1 MNCISTEAGGASV
14 SVIIPTYNRAHLLEK
29 TLASIERQTVPS
41 GSIDVVVVDDG
52 SSDDTKSV
60 ATSFERTLP
69 LKYIYQP
76 DLGFRVARAR
86 NLGIRL
92 AEAATCVFVDSG
104 VVLDRGCLEAHLRAH
119 RAAAGPLALIGYV
132 LGFSQ
137 VADPSGKLTR
147 LLESHGVD
155 VVFAELGRRPE
166 HADIREPVYVRCG
179 DDLGSLPAPWVFF
192 WTCNVSVD
200 RASLLRVGGFDENYT
215 SWGCEDVDLG
225 QALHAAGVPIALC
238 RGANSLHYPHDKD
251 RAANLRTSN
260 LNRQYLHAK
269 YGTRATELL
278 LTKRCMEV
286 NDILSNEAATDARAA
301 P

>member
-1 MNCISTEAGGASV
+1 MTMDCRAQSASGAAL
-14 SVIIPTYNRAHLLEK
+14 SVIIPTYNRAGLLAK
-29 TLASIERQTVPS
+29 TLASLERQSLPS
-41 GSIDVVVVDDG
+41 SAIDVVVVDDG

-60 ATSFERTLP
+60 VTSFERALS
-69 LKYIYQP
+69 LKYIYQS

-86 NLGIRL
+86 NLGIKL
-92 AEAATCVFVDSG
+92 AEAEVCVFIDSG
-104 VVLDRGCLEAHLRAH
+104 VVVDRGGLEAHLNAH

-137 VADPSGKLTR
+137 VADASGALR
-147 LLESHGVD
+147 ELLDRHGVEAA
-155 VVFAELGRRPE
+155 FTELQGHAE
-166 HADIREPVYVRCG
+166 HADIREPVYARCR

-200 RASLLRVGGFDENYT
+200 RASLLRVGAFDENYAA
-215 SWGCEDVDLG
+215 WGCEDVDLG
-225 QALHAAGVPIALC
+225 YALQAAGVPIALC
-238 RGANSLHYPHDKD
+238 RDAVSLHYPHPKD
-251 RAANLRTSN
+251 GDANVRTSTI
-260 LNRQYLHAK
+260 NRRYLHAK

-286 NDILSNEAATDARAA
+286 NDLLRAEAAAGA